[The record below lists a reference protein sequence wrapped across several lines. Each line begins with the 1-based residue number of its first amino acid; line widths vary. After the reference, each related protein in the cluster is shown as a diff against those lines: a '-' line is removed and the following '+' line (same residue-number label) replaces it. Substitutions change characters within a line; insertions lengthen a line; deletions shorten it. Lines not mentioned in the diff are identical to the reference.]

1 MQCRI
6 LQTRL
11 AAREQEVSDMRA
23 QLDKSNTQLEHI
35 KEKVQA
41 FTGPIPYAPCFM
53 SALFMCRKDSSYIV
67 ETLVAPDAHR
77 ANSSRVCCYTR

>member
-1 MQCRI
+1 MRCRI

-11 AAREQEVSDMRA
+11 AAREQEVSDMCA

-41 FTGPIPYAPCFM
+41 FTGPIPDAPCFM
-53 SALFMCRKDSSYIV
+53 SALFMCRKDSSDIV
-67 ETLVAPDAHR
+67 ETVVAPYAHR
-77 ANSSRVCCYTR
+77 ANSSGVRRYTR

>member
-1 MQCRI
+1 MC
-6 LQTRL
+6 
-11 AAREQEVSDMRA
+11 A

>member
-1 MQCRI
+1 VQCRI

-11 AAREQEVSDMRA
+11 AAREQEVSDMCA

>member
-1 MQCRI
+1 VQCRI